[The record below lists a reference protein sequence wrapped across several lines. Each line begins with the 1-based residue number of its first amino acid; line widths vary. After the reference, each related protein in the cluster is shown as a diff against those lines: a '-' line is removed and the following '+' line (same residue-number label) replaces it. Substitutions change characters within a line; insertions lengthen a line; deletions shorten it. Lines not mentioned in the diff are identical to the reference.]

1 MSVWKECHSG
11 MPCVK
16 SPSGNIFRKVPG
28 AEPKPERVAENSRD
42 FKAAPLD
49 ILTSSAVHVWDP
61 ALVHLSPDNSPW
73 LQQVW
78 LGRNAPK
85 DFALR
90 GRAMSIIAAIR
101 VTLCCLKR
109 SQSATRVGW
118 VSRGAVWRDF

>member
-1 MSVWKECHSG
+1 MWKECHSG

-16 SPSGNIFRKVPG
+16 SPSGNMFGKVPG

-49 ILTSSAVHVWDP
+49 ILTSSAVHVWEP
-61 ALVHLSPDNSPW
+61 ALAHLSPDNSPW